1 MKNQRR
7 LWAIWIATGAVASIV
22 ATGCEQPVPTNP
34 KPANGANPYVAGS
47 PEERIKGIEAN
58 PDLTPEEKARRIAV
72 IKQRN
77 NLK

>member
-7 LWAIWIATGAVASIV
+7 LWAICIAAGVVA
-22 ATGCEQPVPTNP
+22 AGCEEPVPTNP
-34 KPANGANPYVAGS
+34 KPANGANPYVSGS
-47 PEERIKGIEAN
+47 PEERIKGIQAN
-58 PDLTPEEKARRIAV
+58 PDLTVEEKERRIAV